1 MKHTFYAKYT
11 LAVNLG
17 IGDVVQALRAKIL
30 TPCLSPKFFG
40 YFFPPCLPPPLF
52 YFPYWW
58 FPTKYSVAPFIFC
71 FHLSFDPFVVAS
83 FFLFL
88 RVFQWLRRQRTSLLL
103 HFHKIVLVLCLSS
116 STFDIC
122 MWLQFLPS
130 TLNETR
136 VEQRMHVCEWH
147 KVVPKSVM

>member
-1 MKHTFYAKYT
+1 MKYNLYAKYT
-11 LAVNLG
+11 LAGSLA
-17 IGDVVQALRAKIL
+17 IGDVIQALRAKIL
-30 TPCLSPKFFG
+30 TPCFCPKFFG
-40 YFFPPCLPPPLF
+40 SFFFCWPRPFF

-58 FPTKYSVAPFIFC
+58 FRTKYSVAPFIFY
-71 FHLSFDPFVVAS
+71 FRLSFDPFVLVS

-88 RVFQWLRRQRTSLLL
+88 RIFQWLSRQRTSLPL

-122 MWLQFLPS
+122 VWLQFLPS

-136 VEQRMHVCEWH
+136 VEQRTHVCAWY
-147 KVVPKSVM
+147 KVVPDSVM